1 MPELYSDIAVE
12 LPVDGT
18 FTYAVPQ
25 ELIASARAGARVLVP
40 FGKRIVTGYI
50 LALYSSASAP
60 IASKIRHII
69 DVLDHGQVFDENR
82 LKFYKWLS
90 AYYFAPLGEAL
101 SLGSPPAGNVKGKRR
116 LSLTASGE
124 AAIGERFDALERRLL
139 EAAQSG
145 QSAEAVAK
153 SLKRK
158 PVWATIE
165 RLETAGLIS
174 LNPALSGM
182 VKEKTEWFV
191 SMPPDVETH
200 QAPPRKTSPIH
211 KVRAYLAEK
220 GETSLSTASR
230 DMGVTVPMIKRLAQ
244 KGVVT
249 ITNKRVYRRPV
260 DAITPKPMD
269 FAPNDEQKKAIDG
282 IIAAF
287 RGNAF
292 APMLLHGVTGGGK
305 TLVYLAAIEEVI
317 KTGKRAIFLTPEI
330 ALTSWPTAY
339 LAWRFPG
346 RVAMLHSGLSAGERA
361 DEWERI
367 SRGEADIVV
376 GARSALF
383 APMDNLGMI
392 IVDEE
397 HEASYKQEEGVR
409 YHARDSALMLGK
421 LLGITV
427 VLGSAT
433 PSVESYYNALT
444 GKYKL
449 LKIENR
455 AGGALP
461 KVDIVDM
468 RGQGK
473 TVISDKLAALIAST
487 LDAGLQSLLLLNRR
501 GFSRSIICNDCG
513 HSFTCVNCSVS
524 LTAHKRPIALKC
536 HYCGFSIP
544 IPDECPE
551 CKGTRL
557 AEPGAGT
564 ERLEDEARRLFPRAR
579 IGRMDSDTTTRKGA
593 ARRIIEAVETRQID
607 ILVGTQMVSK
617 GHHFPEVALAG
628 IITADAS
635 LNIPDFR
642 SAERAMQLIT
652 QAAGRAGRASNAG
665 EVVIQ
670 TLNPG
675 HYCLEATLNH
685 DYAGFYAKEINE
697 REDLDY
703 PPFTRLCALR
713 LEGAKEGEVAVAA
726 ASMRRTADKLLGN
739 DGAITILG
747 PAPALV
753 YKLSGR
759 FRQRLL
765 LKCPSSKAKNLHAF
779 VRGLKAAF
787 NRTNAAGVNLVID
800 MDPVTTV

>member
-1 MPELYSDIAVE
+1 MRELYADIAVE

-25 ELIASARAGARVLVP
+25 ELVASALRGARVLVP
-40 FGKRIVTGYI
+40 FGKRIVTGYV
-50 LALYSSASAP
+50 LALNASPSAP
-60 IASKIRHII
+60 IVAKIRHII

-101 SLGSPPAGNVKGKRR
+101 SLGSPLAGNVKGKRR

-124 AAIGERFDALERRLL
+124 TTLGTRLDALERRLL
-139 EAAQSG
+139 EAAKSG

-153 SLKRK
+153 REKRK

-165 RLETAGLIS
+165 RLEKAGFIS
-174 LNPALSGM
+174 LDPVLSGR
-182 VKEKTEWFV
+182 VKEKTEQFV
-191 SMPPDVETH
+191 SLNIEVH
-200 QAPPRKTSPIH
+200 QATPGKNSPIQA
-211 KVRAYLAEK
+211 KVRDYLAEK
-220 GETSLSTASR
+220 GEISLSTASR
-230 DMGVTVPMIKRLAQ
+230 DLRASVPSIKRLAQ

-249 ITNKRVYRRPV
+249 ITSRRVYRRPV

-269 FAPNDEQKKAIDG
+269 FAPNDEQQKAIDG

-287 RGNAF
+287 RSNTF

-305 TLVYLAAIEEVI
+305 TLVYLAALSEVV
-317 KTGKRAIFLTPEI
+317 KAGKRAIFLTPEI
-330 ALTSWPTAY
+330 ALTSWPAAY

-383 APMDNLGMI
+383 APMDKLGMI

-397 HEASYKQEEGVR
+397 HEAAYKQEEGAR

-444 GKYKL
+444 GRYKL

-461 KVDIVDM
+461 KVEIVDM
-468 RGQGK
+468 RGRGK
-473 TVISDKLAALIAST
+473 TVVSDELTASIGKA
-487 LDAGLQSLLLLNRR
+487 LDAKLQSLLLLNRR

-524 LTAHKRPIALKC
+524 LTAHKRPVALQC

-544 IPDECPE
+544 IPDNCPE

-564 ERLEDEARRLFPRAR
+564 ERLEDEARQLFPHAR
-579 IGRMDSDTTTRKGA
+579 IGRMDSDTTARKGA
-593 ARRIIEAVETRQID
+593 ARRIIEAVEACQID

-628 IITADAS
+628 IIAADAS

-652 QAAGRAGRASNAG
+652 QAAGRAGRASAAG
-665 EVVIQ
+665 TVVIQ

-675 HYCLEATLNH
+675 HYCLEAALNH
-685 DYAGFYAKEINE
+685 DYTGFYAKEISE
-697 REDLDY
+697 REELGY

-713 LEGAKEGEVAVAA
+713 LEGIKEGDVAVAA
-726 ASMRRTADKLLGN
+726 ASMRRVADKLLGS

-747 PAPALV
+747 PAAALV

-779 VRGLKAAF
+779 VHGLKAAF
-787 NRTNAAGVNLVID
+787 NLRPASGVNLVID
-800 MDPVTTV
+800 MDPITTV

>member
-1 MPELYSDIAVE
+1 MPELYADIAVE

-25 ELIASARAGARVLVP
+25 ELVSSALAGSHVLVP

-50 LALYSSASAP
+50 LALRSSPSAP
-60 IASKIRHII
+60 IVKIRSII
-69 DVLDHGQVFDENR
+69 DVLDHGQVFDESR

-101 SLGSPPAGNVKGKRR
+101 SLGSPLAANVKGKRR
-116 LSLTASGE
+116 LCLTASGE
-124 AAIGERFDALERRLL
+124 TAIYAATGFERRLL
-139 EAAQSG
+139 DAARSG

-165 RLETAGLIS
+165 RLETAGFIS
-174 LNPALSGM
+174 LDPVLSGR
-182 VKEKTEWFV
+182 VKEKTEQFL
-191 SMPPDVETH
+191 SLNIEAT
-200 QAPPRKTSPIH
+200 QGAPGKNSPIH

-220 GETSLSTASR
+220 GEVSLSTASR
-230 DMGVTVPMIKRLAQ
+230 DMRTSVPTIKRLAQ

-249 ITNKRVYRRPV
+249 ITSRRVYRRPV

-269 FAPNDEQKKAIDG
+269 FAPNAEQQKAIDG

-287 RGNAF
+287 RSDLF
-292 APMLLHGVTGGGK
+292 APTLLHGVTGGGK
-305 TLVYLAAIEEVI
+305 TLVYLAALSEVV
-317 KTGKRAIFLTPEI
+317 KAGKRAIFLTPEI
-330 ALTSWPTAY
+330 ALTSWPASY

-383 APMDNLGMI
+383 APIDNLGMI

-397 HEASYKQEEGVR
+397 HEAAYKQEEGVR

-444 GKYKL
+444 GRYKL

-461 KVDIVDM
+461 KVEIVDM
-468 RGQGK
+468 RGRGK
-473 TVISDKLAALIAST
+473 TVVSDELAASIGKA
-487 LDAGLQSLLLLNRR
+487 LDAKLQALLLLNRR

-524 LTAHKRPIALKC
+524 LTAHKRPVALKC

-544 IPDECPE
+544 IPDNCPE

-579 IGRMDSDTTTRKGA
+579 VGRMDSDTTTRKGA
-593 ARRIIEAVETRQID
+593 ARRIIEAVEARQID

-628 IITADAS
+628 IVAADAS

-652 QAAGRAGRASNAG
+652 QAAGRAGRASAAG
-665 EVVIQ
+665 TVVIQ
-670 TLNPG
+670 TLNPE
-675 HYCLEATLNH
+675 HYCLEAALNH
-685 DYAGFYAKEINE
+685 DYAGFYAKEISE
-697 REDLDY
+697 REELRY

-713 LEGAKEGEVAVAA
+713 LEGIKEGDVAVAA
-726 ASMRRTADKLLGN
+726 ASIRRVADKLLGN

-747 PAPALV
+747 PATALV

-765 LKCPSSKAKNLHAF
+765 LKCVSSKTKNLHAF
-779 VRGLKAAF
+779 VHGLKAAF
-787 NRTNAAGVNLVID
+787 NLRGASGVILVID
-800 MDPVTTV
+800 MDPITTV